1 MKIRKATIQDA
12 KGIGK
17 VHVDSWRTTYKN
29 IVPTDFLNNLSYEQ
43 RTHLWENHLLDETI
57 YVLVAENE
65 RGEIIGFTSA
75 SKRETN
81 PVPNSNY
88 LDTLYLLEEYHGK
101 GVGKQLFKEIFIYF
115 NKRNYEKIFVEVLAE
130 NKTRYF
136 YEHFGAQFLK
146 SIEIKIGG
154 KVLEELVY
162 EWTDINEVLNKLK

>member
-1 MKIRKATIQDA
+1 MKIREATIEAA

-29 IVPTDFLNNLSYEQ
+29 IVPDDFLNNLSYEQ
-43 RTHLWENHLLDETI
+43 RTRLWENLILDTTN
-57 YVLVAENE
+57 YVLIAENE
-65 RGEIIGFTSA
+65 IGEIIGFASA

-81 PVPNSNY
+81 PVPHSNY

-101 GVGKQLFKEIFIYF
+101 GVGKQLFKEIFFYF
-115 NKRNYEKIFVEVLAE
+115 NQKNYQKIFVEVLAE

-146 SIEIKIGG
+146 SIEITIGG
-154 KVLEELVY
+154 KILEELVY
-162 EWTDINEVLNKLK
+162 EWNDITKVLNKLN

>member
-88 LDTLYLLEEYHGK
+88 LDTLYLLEEYHGT

-115 NKRNYEKIFVEVLAE
+115 NQKNYEKIFVEVLAE

-136 YEHFGAQFLK
+136 YEHFGAKFLK

-154 KVLEELVY
+154 KILEELVY
-162 EWTDINEVLNKLK
+162 EWNDINEVLNKLK